1 MKKFAFALAASAVI
15 ASPALA
21 ADMAVKAARPAP
33 APVMVANWTGCYIG
47 GGGGY
52 GLFDQENTGY
62 QDTQTLGS
70 GPRVRTTNTADTGGR
85 GWFGTVGG
93 GCDYQFGGIG
103 TWQVVI
109 GAFADYDFADLKGN
123 LNLPQS
129 NYFGQEKL
137 SDKWA
142 VGGRIGVL
150 ITPQLLTYF
159 SGGYTEAKYSGV
171 NFDFIAGAPPAI
183 VPQFGNTWNSQW
195 YKGWFLGSGYEYAL
209 GFLPGLYWKTEYR
222 FSEYDVAT
230 NRNYFAPNYI
240 VPAQANTLTG
250 ASYDSKKYDHTVRS
264 SLVWRFNWGGSP
276 VVAKY

>member
-1 MKKFAFALAASAVI
+1 MKKFAFALAASAVF
-15 ASPALA
+15 AGPALA
-21 ADMAVKAARPAP
+21 ADMAVKARPAP
-33 APVMVANWTGCYIG
+33 APVVVANWTGCYIG

-62 QDTQTLGS
+62 ADIPFTI
-70 GPRVRTTNTADTGGR
+70 PRTRVTPTADAGGR

-109 GAFADYDFADLKGN
+109 GAFADYDFADLKGQ
-123 LNLPQS
+123 LNLPTS
-129 NYFGQEKL
+129 TLYGTEKL
-137 SDKWA
+137 TDKWS

-150 ITPQLLTYF
+150 ITPQLLTYI
-159 SGGYTEAKYSGV
+159 SGGYTEAKYAGV
-171 NFDFIAGAPPAI
+171 NFDSFANTVI
-183 VPQFGNTWNSQW
+183 VPQNGQYWNSQW

-222 FSEYDVAT
+222 FSEYDVGT
-230 NRNYFAPNYI
+230 NRNYFAPNFI
-240 VPAQANTLTG
+240 VPALANTLTG